1 MNMITYGLS
10 VLVLVVKV
18 REWICMN
25 RDCVSSVFSLLLDSF
40 SDFSD
45 IPVLWTPERSLIII
59 NEQHATDGLRDP
71 YAVKLCARAPCGS
84 QNLPPVHHQ

>member
-25 RDCVSSVFSLLLDSF
+25 KDCVSSVFSLLLDSF
-40 SDFSD
+40 SDVY
-45 IPVLWTPERSLIII
+45 IRHLCNAQEERPICNVDMGHSGAL
-59 NEQHATDGLRDP
+59 
-71 YAVKLCARAPCGS
+71 
-84 QNLPPVHHQ
+84 LPSMASALSS